1 MIETRQGDR
10 LREQLREI
18 RESMSAAHAT
28 RLHRAVSWLRCA
40 EQYADTDEDMSFI
53 ALWVSFNSCY
63 SVNDDEPNHN
73 FWGDFEAFASKLVKL
88 DADQKIYNCLWFNF
102 SNFVRLLID
111 NKWVY
116 EPFWRSQRQ
125 GDDRWQRAFDD
136 DQKAAYRALANNR
149 VPMLLSIVMG
159 RLYTLRN
166 QLVHGGAT
174 WQSGVNR
181 DQVRDGKR
189 MLLELM
195 PIIIEIMFNES
206 EDWGEI
212 YYPVIL

>member
-1 MIETRQGDR
+1 
-10 LREQLREI
+10 
-18 RESMSAAHAT
+18 MSAAHAT

>member
-1 MIETRQGDR
+1 MSQQG
-10 LREQLREI
+10 EQLRQHLRGI
-18 RESMSAAHAT
+18 RESMSSAHAT

-40 EQYADTDEDMSFI
+40 EQYAESDEDMSFI

-73 FWGDFEAFASKLVKL
+73 FWGDFEAFAGKLVTL
-88 DADQKIYNCLWFNF
+88 DTDQKIYNCLWFNF

-111 NKWVY
+111 NKWVF
-116 EPFWRSQRQ
+116 EPFWRSQREANENWK
-125 GDDRWQRAFDD
+125 RPFDEA
-136 DQKAAYRALANNR
+136 QKDAYRALASNN
-149 VPMLLSIVMG
+149 VPMLLSIVMS

-174 WQSGVNR
+174 WTSTVNR
-181 DQVRDGKR
+181 EQVRDGKR

-195 PIIIEIMFNES
+195 PIIIEIMFDES
-206 EDWGEI
+206 EDWGDI
-212 YYPVIL
+212 HYPVVAE